1 MGVKNVVNKPSSSV
15 IDHCQHIF
23 IPQTDFFLWLS
34 GGPAEAVSGAAKPSH
49 QSALPGRYQP
59 DCTDGL
65 CAALPVAAGKKQVL
79 GVRLRGEVMIKN
91 SE

>member
-1 MGVKNVVNKPSSSV
+1 M
-15 IDHCQHIF
+15 
-23 IPQTDFFLWLS
+23 
-34 GGPAEAVSGAAKPSH
+34 SGAAKPSH

-79 GVRLRGEVMIKN
+79 GVRLCGEVMVKN